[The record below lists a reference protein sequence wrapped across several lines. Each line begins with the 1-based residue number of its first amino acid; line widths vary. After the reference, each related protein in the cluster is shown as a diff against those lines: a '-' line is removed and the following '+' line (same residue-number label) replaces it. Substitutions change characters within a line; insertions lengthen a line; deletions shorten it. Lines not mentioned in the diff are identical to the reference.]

1 MKRGEIWWAEL
12 ASQRGSEP
20 GYRRPVV
27 IVQADA
33 FTRSRIGTVI
43 VVAITSKT
51 GRAAA
56 PGNVRLNR
64 RDSRLSRESVA
75 NVSQILTLDRRFLVE
90 RVSELSGKA
99 MELIDAGLRLVLGL
113 SSRY

>member
-12 ASQRGSEP
+12 GSLRGSEP

-43 VVAITSKT
+43 VVAITSKMT
-51 GRAAA
+51 RAAA
-56 PGNVRLNR
+56 PGNVRLKR

-90 RVSELSGKA
+90 RVGALPGSV
-99 MELIDAGLRLVLGL
+99 MEEIDAGLRLVLEL
-113 SSRY
+113 LAVY